1 MYYINMFLKNIYLFY
16 SIPFPPQTS
25 LDIPPKGH
33 YSCQHGLPF
42 GRHLGDWFWGYRQQP
57 APINLRS

>member
-1 MYYINMFLKNIYLFY
+1 VFY

-25 LDIPPKGH
+25 SDIPPKGH